1 MIKIKLSFL
10 LIIFLAINSF
20 NVFSQDTLSH
30 NLLWEITGNGL
41 KSKSYLF
48 GTIHVIPKEDFFYPK
63 NTEEVLKQSES
74 IFFEVDMDK
83 MNDMTTMFSVLDKI
97 MMNDDMKLQDLLS
110 ESEYNVIKE
119 YFNETGLPMMVID
132 RFKPMISQVLAD
144 PSIQASSMKNGDIKS
159 YEMELMELAKSDKKK
174 IGGLET
180 IEFQL
185 SRFDSI
191 PYIDQ
196 AKYLY
201 QTIASA
207 NTGQDELKK
216 LVEIYKSQNLNLL
229 GKAINEDENGL
240 NSFLDIL
247 LNERNKKWIPI
258 IEKNMK
264 INSCFF
270 AVGAGHLV
278 GDKGLINLLRRNSY
292 TVIPVN

>member
-1 MIKIKLSFL
+1 MKIKLPILLFL
-10 LIIFLAINSF
+10 FLSVCFNSI
-20 NVFSQDTLSH
+20 FSQDTLSH
-30 NLLWEITGNGL
+30 NLLWEISGNGL

-74 IFFEVDMDK
+74 VFFEVDMDK

-97 MMNDDMKLQDLLS
+97 MMNDEIKLQDLLT
-110 ESEYNVIKE
+110 ENEYNVIKT
-119 YFNETGLPMMVID
+119 YFKETGLPMMVID

-144 PSIQASSMKNGDIKS
+144 PSIQASSLKEGDIKS
-159 YEMELMELAKSDKKK
+159 YEMELMELAKTYKKK
-174 IGGLET
+174 LEGLET

-185 SRFDSI
+185 SIFDSI
-191 PYIDQ
+191 PYKDQ

-207 NTGQDELKK
+207 NNGQGELKE
-216 LVEIYKSQNLNLL
+216 LVEIYKSQNLNQL

-258 IEKNMK
+258 MEKNMMTHP
-264 INSCFF
+264 CFF

-278 GDKGLINLLRRNSY
+278 GDKGLINLLRQNSY
-292 TVIPVN
+292 TVNPVN

>member
-1 MIKIKLSFL
+1 MKIKLPILLFL
-10 LIIFLAINSF
+10 FLSVCFNSI
-20 NVFSQDTLSH
+20 FSQDTLSH
-30 NLLWEITGNGL
+30 NLLWEISGNGL

-74 IFFEVDMDK
+74 VFFEVDMDK

-97 MMNDDMKLQDLLS
+97 MMNDEIKLQDLLT
-110 ESEYNVIKE
+110 ENEYNVIKT

-144 PSIQASSMKNGDIKS
+144 PSIQASSLKEGDIKS
-159 YEMELMELAKSDKKK
+159 YEMELMELAKTYKKK
-174 IGGLET
+174 LEGLET

-185 SRFDSI
+185 SIFDSI
-191 PYIDQ
+191 PYKDQ

-207 NTGQDELKK
+207 NNGQGELKE
-216 LVEIYKSQNLNLL
+216 LVEIYKSQNLNQL

-258 IEKNMK
+258 MEKNMMTHP
-264 INSCFF
+264 CFF

-278 GDKGLINLLRRNSY
+278 GDKGLINLLRQNSY
-292 TVIPVN
+292 TVNPVN